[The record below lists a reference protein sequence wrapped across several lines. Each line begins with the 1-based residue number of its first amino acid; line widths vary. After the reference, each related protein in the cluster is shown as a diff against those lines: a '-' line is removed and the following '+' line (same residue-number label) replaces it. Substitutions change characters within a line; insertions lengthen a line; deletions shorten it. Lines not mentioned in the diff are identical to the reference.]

1 MKQGWIGLRN
11 SCFLR
16 SSSPMNRFSNFLFSQ
31 GQHYWADL
39 LLNGCLLFWFMAGP
53 ALEVPAQDTDPTG
66 FGQWTAKSLTPHLA
80 EMEKEAPTDPHHFAV
95 RQLADYPNDG
105 FLLVHRE
112 GDGQVEWHETQ
123 ADVFLVQSGTAT
135 LLLGGRLVNG
145 ETVGPHEKR
154 NGSIIG
160 GVRCKISAGDIIRI
174 PPRVP
179 HQVLLDGGAE
189 FNYFVIKI
197 KGY

>member
-16 SSSPMNRFSNFLFSQ
+16 SASPMNRFSNFLFSQ
-31 GQHYWADL
+31 GQRYWADL
-39 LLNGCLLFWFMAGP
+39 LLNGCLLLWFMAGP
-53 ALEVPAQDTDPTG
+53 ALGVPAQDTAPTG
-66 FGQWTAKSLTPHLA
+66 FDQWTAKSLTPHLA
-80 EMEKEAPTDPHHFAV
+80 EMEKEAPTDPHHSAV

-123 ADVFLVQSGTAT
+123 ADVFPVQCGTAT
-135 LLLGGRLVNG
+135 LPLGGRLVNG

-160 GVRCKISAGDIIRI
+160 AYGAKSQPGTSFASRHESHIKFCSMAERSSTIS
-174 PPRVP
+174 
-179 HQVLLDGGAE
+179 
-189 FNYFVIKI
+189 
-197 KGY
+197 